1 MFLPKDFIIIKGARF
16 YILAPLFAN
25 YLIIKATIAKRIHTI
40 PLNNCPIP
48 ELCPLISK
56 LKRFFLV

>member
-1 MFLPKDFIIIKGARF
+1 MIQYLFFPKEFIIIKGARF

-25 YLIIKATIAKRIHTI
+25 YLIIKATIAKTIHII

-48 ELCPLISK
+48 EL
-56 LKRFFLV
+56 